1 MASRTATSAPMPT
14 GIAYL
19 IGRLHRML
27 RRRLGEVLSPLGLT
41 VQQYTMLAM
50 LGARGQLSNAQLADR
65 AFVTPQTANEMVKAM
80 EANAWIE
87 RFPDPNHG
95 RVINLKL
102 TDKGREVLRSAHAA
116 TAELESEMLRGVPAR
131 DRQCF
136 HDQLKSAINALN
148 LTMIPTSS
156 L

>member
-1 MASRTATSAPMPT
+1 MASRQNGNTPMPT

-19 IGRLHRML
+19 VGRLHRML

-41 VQQYTMLAM
+41 VQQYTVLAM

-80 EANAWIE
+80 EANQWIE

-95 RVINLKL
+95 RIINLRL
-102 TDKGREVLRSAHAA
+102 TEQGKAVLVSAHAA
-116 TAELESEMLRGVPAR
+116 TAKLESEMLMGVPSR

-148 LTMIPTSS
+148 LTMIGTHA
-156 L
+156 